1 MKAIRFNQYG
11 EPAQVLCTGYLVYL
25 FQNQEVNSHAGNLKP
40 PIWCVDW
47 KEKELVEPSLPLFF
61 GTDMLSSQY
70 S

>member
-11 EPAQVLCTGYLVYL
+11 ERCTGYLTYP

-47 KEKELVEPSLPLFF
+47 KEKELVEPSLPLF
-61 GTDMLSSQY
+61 LERIC
-70 S
+70 